1 MHVPVVDLLVELS
14 PVDSIVNRSVE
25 NVVRCWPIALIM
37 TSEVS
42 EVMAEEDVFLL
53 R

>member
-1 MHVPVVDLLVELS
+1 MHVPVVDLS
-14 PVDSIVNRSVE
+14 PVNSIVNRSVE
-25 NVVRCWPIALIM
+25 NVVCCWPIALIIM
-37 TSEVS
+37 SEVSEVS